1 MKPTLAA
8 AQLRGSLT
16 QYLTTT
22 YALADDDT
30 RRALERFLGDP
41 ESGIFRGPY
50 LRIRTPFHK
59 ADSGWERYVEWRPG
73 FTPWRHQA
81 KAWQRLSTLGGRAAE
96 PTLVT
101 TGTGSGKT
109 ESFLVPVLDHCR
121 RQKAL
126 GRRGVKAVLLYPM
139 NALATD
145 QAGRISDYLAGP
157 DLAQVSAGLYI
168 GDRPDTDF
176 RRVLTR
182 REEMRQ
188 SPPDVLV
195 TNYKMLDLLLQRGED
210 RALWEGAEVAYVVLD
225 EFHTYDGAQGT
236 DVAMLLRRLAA
247 AVGAALP
254 GRPLGTICP
263 VATSATLG
271 AGRADRE
278 DRVGTAA
285 GGIRDVAEQV
295 FGMPFPVE
303 TVIGEERMSAEQ
315 FTGEVDYTLPEPP
328 GPQDVIAASGGAGV
342 EAKPDALDLDGL
354 ATLLLGRPGLD
365 AFRIGRMLK
374 RHDFTQGVL
383 DLLDGEP
390 MDEWK
395 LRDRLGRRFGYRW
408 ARTARENPQL
418 VLQALS
424 RFVALLSAARDP
436 DSDPRRPRPLLHV
449 EAHLWVRPVT
459 RVLRGVGQAPEFRW
473 YEDDRAAAR
482 RTALAAAPPTE
493 DEDGTASSGG
503 PSAAGAHRAQ
513 PLAGADTAVRPAQ
526 VHLPAVYCRAC
537 GRSGWAALSPEAD
550 PQKLVMAQDKIW
562 RAGVGRDKRR
572 LRYFIAATDP
582 ERRQA
587 LDAQAGRLPAG
598 SGTDPLSVV
607 VLDGS
612 QGTYRL
618 PTAGDDGDLVDAWF
632 ALALLDKKTA
642 DKAARDDRCP
652 ACNTDNSIRFLGTA
666 QAALASATVTQLFTG
681 GDIALVPEERKT
693 LLFNDS
699 TQDAAH
705 RAGYVANAS
714 YKFSLRSLLAHNLDE
729 AGAPTSLNDLIG
741 NVLDSVDDPE
751 ALAAVVPP
759 DLHDEPGVDRVLSGR
774 GTGDARTWRLIGER
788 LAFATI
794 MEFGL
799 RSRLGRTLELTRTAA
814 AEVVVEEPERIT
826 ALARDIH
833 LALPGQLAL
842 SGGLPTPE
850 RYLAYVR
857 GLLERLR
864 LRGAVRHRWLE
875 QWMRE
880 AGGDRFLISGR
891 RPDGMPAFPE
901 GVAPPRFL
909 LDGQK
914 DRTEFDVATGR
925 LAWYQDW
932 TRRCLGLDAAGATEY
947 LRRLLPALA
956 EEHVLGVRTT
966 KDRTTRV
973 YGLQPGHIHVRLLD
987 DSIVNK
993 AFVACEDCGW
1003 QMVVPPERRT
1013 RWYGHPCPRYR
1024 CKGFL
1029 TPPQPAPSLMYS
1041 ALHGGDGLAGS
1052 PTGAGFGAR
1061 QERDYRNDY
1070 YRRLYL
1076 TGGTF
1081 RVVTA
1086 EHTGMLTRA
1095 QREQVERTFRAGTH
1109 YTDPNVLSCTPT
1121 LELGIDIGDLS
1132 AVLIGSLP
1140 KGPANYVQQA
1150 GRAGRK
1156 TGNALIVAFGGRRAR
1171 DLYYLDQP
1179 REMIAGD
1186 IVPPGCYLS
1195 AVEILR
1201 RQYTA
1206 WLLDRAA
1213 RGGLT
1218 TADGERVQPV
1228 PRLTS
1233 ALFGTT
1239 GWCQDLADA
1248 AQTHGATLVE
1258 DFLTLFAG
1266 SGSGTPEGDDTGVSA
1281 HAADELRTYATGG
1294 IVRALQEAEEDWT
1307 GRREEL
1313 RRRIAAIDS
1322 AVDSLARTTDG
1333 DQERERP
1340 DDARDREQRERREL
1354 LAERRSTGDLL
1365 RDLSRSSAHGTLVEL
1380 GLLPNYSLADTT
1392 TRLEATLYWSEL
1404 PSDHDDPSE
1413 TGTPKDRTADAGT
1426 PRVYRS
1432 ETRDYERSR
1441 KTALTELAPGNTF
1454 YVNGYQHVVRAL
1466 DVGSPERRAWSVWR
1480 LCPSC
1485 GYVRTHDP
1493 EKDTSPCPR
1502 CEGREIADAGCVQY
1516 VLQPR
1521 RVIARDKRDDAR
1533 VRDDRDERA
1542 RRQYSVLTTVDIDP
1556 DHLAAGSWRH
1566 ETATFGVDFSRRAVV
1581 RTLNLGLDRQ
1591 DGSSTVPLAGEDVR
1605 VNPFYVCTSCG
1616 GATAD
1621 GRPVVDPSQ
1630 HALTESGAAAAP
1642 GSKHH
1647 LLWCPRRRTQGAGQG
1662 AGRDVP
1668 LLLAH
1673 ELTTEAVRILLP
1685 ASVTRARERLASFT
1699 AALFAGIAARY
1710 GGDPDHIEIA
1720 TARMPDSPEQL
1731 GADFPRRFLVVYDRL
1746 PGGTG
1751 YLHRLASADGFREVL
1766 LKAREVIERCPC
1778 QEKELD
1784 GCHRCL
1790 LRRVPPS
1797 DYDRVSRREVRSM
1810 LDELLGTD
1818 GERWRTSPVATTRHI
1833 PLERQAESD
1842 LEVMFVDT
1850 LEEWA
1855 RQPESRAA
1863 ADAYTTPAGTRALDL
1878 RLTSGDG
1885 TTVSWRVSQQRV
1897 LDGTRP
1903 DVLFERLD
1911 APGPR
1916 LAVYLDGYRYHAG
1929 PEHNR
1934 LAGDAT
1940 KRARLRADGLRVF
1953 QLTYHDVRE
1962 WQRQVRDTGYA
1973 GPVHADPVWIP
1984 YDRKAQDRA
1993 RSYYARTRGGLPG
2006 ELSETVWVNPAELL
2020 LAYLRAPDARRWH
2033 HRAEAAVAGLLGTP
2047 GLRDLPVGADAVGPA
2062 VEAALRGEALATP
2075 RGPLRV
2081 VTATDGSGC
2090 RVVLVADVRHRPPAW
2105 TGLTVLDDSAHAVA
2119 DEKTHRRRW
2128 QAWLYWSN
2136 VMQFLEHGGGDSA
2149 QLTTTLLDGFTA
2161 DVLTVTGGPG
2171 WLTSTRI
2178 TAAGG
2183 GEPREETD
2191 GAQPVAA
2198 AGLPAVP
2205 AARTPEREP
2214 GQERPDQERPKR
2226 DSAWDAVL
2234 EYVDPD
2240 EAGLAE
2246 LATALAEMGVPAPAD
2261 GYELD
2266 EHGWQAEL
2274 AWPDAR
2280 LGVVLA
2286 PRGTDAEPDLEAQ
2299 DRDRAFAAARWDVR
2313 PTGAWTAEEI
2323 AGRLGAGGF
2332 VKDDEHA
2339 NHEHANDLNDENG
2352 NGDSA

>member
-59 ADSGWERYVEWRPG
+59 ADDGWERHLEWRPG

-81 KAWQRLSTLGGRAAE
+81 KAWQRLSTLGGREAE

-145 QAGRISDYLAGP
+145 QAGRISDYLTAP
-157 DLAQVSAGLYI
+157 DLAQVTAGLYI

-176 RRVLTR
+176 RRVMTR
-182 REEMRQ
+182 REEMRV
-188 SPPDVLV
+188 SPPDVLI

-210 RALWEGAEVAYVVLD
+210 RALWEGADVAYVVLD

-236 DVAMLLRRLAA
+236 DVAMLLRRLAT
-247 AVGAALP
+247 AVGATRP
-254 GRPLGTICP
+254 DRPLGRICP

-271 AGRADRE
+271 AGRA
-278 DRVGTAA
+278 GTSA
-285 GGIRDVAEQV
+285 GGLLDVAAQV
-295 FGMPFPVE
+295 FGMPF
-303 TVIGEERMSAEQ
+303 TADAVIGEERMTASE
-315 FTGEVDYTLPEPP
+315 FTGEVDYALPEPP
-328 GPQDVIAASGGAGV
+328 TPQEVIAASGGVGV
-342 EAKPDALDLDGL
+342 EAKPDLLDLDGL
-354 ATLLLGRPGLD
+354 AARMLGLQGLD
-365 AFRIGRMLK
+365 VFRIGRLLK
-374 RHDFTQGVL
+374 RHDFTQGML
-383 DLLDGEP
+383 ALLDGEP
-390 MDEWK
+390 LDEWG
-395 LRDRLGRRFGYRW
+395 LRDRLARFGYAW
-408 ARTARENPQL
+408 GRTARENPQL
-418 VLQALS
+418 VLQALA
-424 RFVALLSAARDP
+424 RFVALLSVARDP
-436 DSDPRRPRPLLHV
+436 DSDERRPRPLLHV

-459 RVLRGVGQAPEFRW
+459 RVLRGVGRTPEFRW
-473 YEDDRAAAR
+473 YEDDRTQAR
-482 RTALAAAPPTE
+482 RAALAAAPPSDE
-493 DEDGTASSGG
+493 EDGPSAGHGSSGG
-503 PSAAGAHRAQ
+503 ANRPQ
-513 PLAGADTAVRPAQ
+513 PLAGTDTAVRPAQ

-537 GRSGWAALSPEAD
+537 GRSGWAALSPETD
-550 PQKLVMAQDKIW
+550 PQQLVMAQDRIW

-572 LRYFIAATDP
+572 IRYFVSATEP

-587 LDAQAGRLPAG
+587 LDALAGRLPSG
-598 SGTDPLSVV
+598 SGVDPLSVV
-607 VLDGS
+607 VLDGAR
-612 QGTYRL
+612 GTYRL
-618 PTAGDDGDLVDAWF
+618 PTAGDDSDLVDAWF
-632 ALALLDKKTA
+632 TLALLDKKTA

-729 AGAPTSLNDLIG
+729 SGTATALNDLIG

-799 RSRLGRTLELTRTAA
+799 RSRLGRTLELTRTTA
-814 AEVVVEEPERIT
+814 AEVVVENPERVT
-826 ALARDIH
+826 DLARDLH
-833 LALPGQLAL
+833 LALPGQLVMT
-842 SGGLPTPE
+842 GGLPTPE

-864 LRGAVRHRWLE
+864 LRGAVRHHWLE
-875 QWMRE
+875 RWMRE
-880 AGGDRFLISGR
+880 AGADRFLISGR

-914 DRTEFDVATGR
+914 DRTEFDVVTGR
-925 LAWYQDW
+925 QAWFQDW

-956 EEHVLGVRTT
+956 DEHVLSVRTA

-973 YGLQPGHIHVRLLD
+973 YGLQPGHIQVRLLD

-1003 QMVVPPERRT
+1003 QQVVPPERRT

-1024 CKGFL
+1024 CKGYL
-1029 TPPQPAPSLMYS
+1029 TPPQPGLQRATQADS
-1041 ALHGGDGLAGS
+1041 HGGSGGV
-1052 PTGAGFGAR
+1052 TGAGFGVL
-1061 QERDYRNDY
+1061 QERDYTNDY

-1140 KGPANYVQQA
+1140 KGPANYVQQS

-1156 TGNALIVAFGGRRAR
+1156 TGNALVVAFGGRRAR

-1206 WLLDRAA
+1206 WLLDLAA
-1213 RGGLT
+1213 RGGLR
-1218 TADGERVQPV
+1218 TADDERLQPV
-1228 PRLTS
+1228 PRLAS

-1258 DFLTLFAG
+1258 QFLALF
-1266 SGSGTPEGDDTGVSA
+1266 PEGESPAQGQGVSAALDGDDAGVSA
-1281 HAADELRTYATGG
+1281 HAADALREYATGG

-1313 RRRIAAIDS
+1313 RRRIAAIDE
-1322 AVDSLARTTDG
+1322 AVDSLARTDEVQ
-1333 DQERERP
+1333 D
-1340 DDARDREQRERREL
+1340 RERREL

-1365 RDLSRSSAHGTLVEL
+1365 RDLSRTSAHGTLVEL

-1392 TRLEATLYWSEL
+1392 TQLEATLYWSEV
-1404 PSDHDDPSE
+1404 PSDADE
-1413 TGTPKDRTADAGT
+1413 TAETPGRTNGPQERRAPAGT
-1426 PRVYRS
+1426 SRVYRS

-1441 KTALTELAPGNTF
+1441 KIALTELAPGNSF
-1454 YVNGYQHVVRAL
+1454 YVNGYKHVVRAL
-1466 DVGSPERRAWSVWR
+1466 DIGSPERRAWSVWR
-1480 LCPSC
+1480 LCPAC
-1485 GYVRTHDP
+1485 GYVRTRDAQT
-1493 EKDTSPCPR
+1493 DTSPCPR
-1502 CEGREIADAGCVQY
+1502 CDGREIADAGCVQY

-1521 RVIARDKRDDAR
+1521 RVVARDKRDDAR

-1542 RRQYSVLTTVDIDP
+1542 RRQYAVLTTVDIDP
-1556 DHLAAGSWRH
+1556 AHLATGSWRH
-1566 ETATFGVDFSRRAVV
+1566 DTATFGVDFSRRAVI

-1605 VNPFYVCTSCG
+1605 INPFYVCTSCG

-1621 GRPVVDPSQ
+1621 GRPVVDQSQ
-1630 HALTESGAAAAP
+1630 HALTESGAAATK
-1642 GSKHH
+1642 GSLHH
-1647 LLWCPRRRTQGAGQG
+1647 LLWCPRRRTQGSGHGERQRAGQ
-1662 AGRDVP
+1662 DVP

-1720 TARMPDSPEQL
+1720 AASMPDSPEQL
-1731 GADFPRRFLVVYDRL
+1731 GSDFPRRFLVVYDRL

-1751 YLHRLASADGFREVL
+1751 YLHRLASAAGFREVL
-1766 LKAREVIERCPC
+1766 LKAREVIENCPC
-1778 QEKELD
+1778 QQKELD
-1784 GCHRCL
+1784 GCHQCL

-1797 DYDRVSRREVRSM
+1797 DYDRVSRREVQSM
-1810 LDELLGTD
+1810 LDELLGAE
-1818 GERWRTSPVATTRHI
+1818 GERWRTSPVSTTRQI
-1833 PLERQAESD
+1833 PLEQQAESD

-1855 RQPESRAA
+1855 KQPESRAA
-1863 ADAYTTPAGTRALDL
+1863 ADTYTTPAGTRALDL
-1878 RLTSGDG
+1878 RLTTGDG
-1885 TTVSWRVSQQRV
+1885 ATVSWRVSQQRV

-1916 LAVYLDGYRYHAG
+1916 LAIYLDGYQYHAS

-1934 LAGDAT
+1934 LADDAT

-1953 QLTYHDVRE
+1953 QLTYYDVKE
-1962 WQRQVRDTGYA
+1962 WRRRVRDTGYA
-1973 GPVHADPVWIP
+1973 GVAPVDPVWMP
-1984 YDRKAQDRA
+1984 YDRAAQDRA
-1993 RSYYARTRGGLPG
+1993 RSYYAQTRGGLPG

-2033 HRAEAAVAGLLGTP
+2033 HRAEATVAGLIGTP
-2047 GLRDLPVGADAVGPA
+2047 GLRDSPVGAEAVGRA
-2062 VEAALRGEALATP
+2062 VEAALRDEVVDEP
-2075 RGPLRV
+2075 KGPLRV
-2081 VTATDGSGC
+2081 LAATDGSGC
-2090 RVVLVADVRHRPPAW
+2090 RLVLVADVRHRPPTW
-2105 TGLTVLDDSAHAVA
+2105 TGLTLLNDSAHAVTE
-2119 DEKTHRRRW
+2119 EKTHKRRW

-2136 VMQFLEHGGGDSA
+2136 LLQFLEHGGGDSA

-2161 DVLTVTGGPG
+2161 DVLTVTGGQG
-2171 WLTSTRI
+2171 WLSSTRV
-2178 TAAGG
+2178 TQVVN
-2183 GEPREETD
+2183 GEPQRASD
-2191 GAQPVAA
+2191 SLPSVAVT

-2205 AARTPEREP
+2205 ARTTEEAPSETRPERD
-2214 GQERPDQERPKR
+2214 G
-2226 DSAWDAVL
+2226 AWDAVL

-2246 LATALAEMGVPAPAD
+2246 LAHALADLGVPAPED
-2261 GYELD
+2261 GFELD

-2286 PRGTDAEPDLEAQ
+2286 PQGTPEEPDHETQ
-2299 DRDRAFAAARWDVR
+2299 DRDRAFAAAQWDVR
-2313 PTGAWTAEEI
+2313 PAGEWRAEEI
-2323 AGRLGAGGF
+2323 AGRLGVAAARTRDGSRTDAGRPDIGTT
-2332 VKDDEHA
+2332 K
-2339 NHEHANDLNDENG
+2339 NDKNENEDG
-2352 NGDSA
+2352 ELA

>member
-1 MKPTLAA
+1 MASSGGNGPLVYPPRHTLSGLRYAVDPHHTGRPLPRERPGIRRRKGNVVKPTLAA

-59 ADSGWERYVEWRPG
+59 ADDGWERHLEWRPG

-81 KAWQRLSTLGGRAAE
+81 KAWQRLSTLGGREAE

-145 QAGRISDYLAGP
+145 QAGRISDYLASP
-157 DLAQVSAGLYI
+157 DLTQVTAGLYI

-176 RRVLTR
+176 RRVMTR
-182 REEMRQ
+182 REEMHV
-188 SPPDVLV
+188 SPPDVLI

-210 RALWEGAEVAYVVLD
+210 RALWEGADVAYVVLD

-236 DVAMLLRRLAA
+236 DVAMLLRRLAT
-247 AVGAALP
+247 AVGAT
-254 GRPLGTICP
+254 RP
-263 VATSATLG
+263 ATLG
-271 AGRADRE
+271 AGR
-278 DRVGTAA
+278 VGTSA
-285 GGIRDVAEQV
+285 GVILDVAAQV
-295 FGMPFPVE
+295 FGMPFAE
-303 TVIGEERMSAEQ
+303 DAVIGEERMTGEE

-328 GPQDVIAASGGAGV
+328 TPQEVIAASGGIGV
-342 EAKPDALDLDGL
+342 EAKPDLLDLDGL
-354 ATLLLGRPGLD
+354 AARMLGRQGLD
-365 AFRIGRMLK
+365 AFRIGRLLK

-383 DLLDGEP
+383 ALLDGEP
-390 MDEWK
+390 LDEWG
-395 LRDRLGRRFGYRW
+395 LRDRLARFGYAW
-408 ARTARENPQL
+408 GRTARENPQL
-418 VLQALS
+418 VLQALA

-436 DSDPRRPRPLLHV
+436 DSDERRPRPLLHV
-449 EAHLWVRPVT
+449 EAHLWVRPVR
-459 RVLRGVGQAPEFRW
+459 RVLRGVGQTPEFRW
-473 YEDDRAAAR
+473 YEDDRAQAR
-482 RTALAAAPPTE
+482 RATLAAAPPSDE
-493 DEDGTASSGG
+493 EDGLSVGHGSSGG
-503 PSAAGAHRAQ
+503 ANRPQ
-513 PLAGADTAVRPAQ
+513 PLAGSDTAVRPAQ

-550 PQKLVMAQDKIW
+550 PQQLVMAQDRIW

-572 LRYFIAATDP
+572 IRHFISATEP

-587 LDAQAGRLPAG
+587 LDALAGRLPAG
-598 SGTDPLSVV
+598 SGVDPLSVV
-607 VLDGS
+607 VLDGA
-612 QGTYRL
+612 QGTCRL

-632 ALALLDKKTA
+632 ALALLDKETA
-642 DKAARDDRCP
+642 DKAATDDRCP

-729 AGAPTSLNDLIG
+729 SGAATALNDLIG

-759 DLHDEPGVDRVLSGR
+759 DLHDEPGVDRVLPGR

-814 AEVVVEEPERIT
+814 AEVVVEAPERIT
-826 ALARDIH
+826 DLARDLH
-833 LALPGQLAL
+833 LALPGQMVMT
-842 SGGLPTPE
+842 GGLPTPE

-875 QWMRE
+875 QWMQE
-880 AGGDRFLISGR
+880 AGADRFLISGR

-914 DRTEFDVATGR
+914 DRTEFDVITGR
-925 LAWYQDW
+925 QAWFQDW

-956 EEHVLGVRTT
+956 DEHVLSVRTA

-973 YGLQPGHIHVRLLD
+973 YGLQPGHIQVRLLD
-987 DSIVNK
+987 DSIANK

-1003 QMVVPPERRT
+1003 QQVVPPERRT

-1024 CKGFL
+1024 CKGYL
-1029 TPPQPAPSLMYS
+1029 TPPQPGIIRSTPSDP
-1041 ALHGGDGLAGS
+1041 HGGSGRV
-1052 PTGAGFGAR
+1052 TGAIFGAL
-1061 QERDYRNDY
+1061 QERDYTNDY

-1140 KGPANYVQQA
+1140 KGPANYVQQS

-1156 TGNALIVAFGGRRAR
+1156 TGNALVVAFGGRRAR

-1206 WLLDRAA
+1206 WLLDLAA
-1213 RGGLT
+1213 RGGLA
-1218 TADGERVQPV
+1218 TADGERLQPV
-1228 PRLTS
+1228 PRLAS

-1258 DFLTLFAG
+1258 RFLDLFPGGGAA
-1266 SGSGTPEGDDTGVSA
+1266 TPTSDGFAAPDGDDTGVSA
-1281 HAADELRTYATGG
+1281 HAADELRKYATGG

-1313 RRRIAAIDS
+1313 RRRIAAIDE
-1322 AVDSLARTTDG
+1322 AVDSLARTDEIQ
-1333 DQERERP
+1333 D
-1340 DDARDREQRERREL
+1340 RERREL

-1365 RDLSRSSAHGTLVEL
+1365 RELSRTSAHGTLVEL

-1392 TRLEATLYWSEL
+1392 TQLEATLYWSEV
-1404 PSDHDDPSE
+1404 PSGSDNPSE
-1413 TGTPKDRTADAGT
+1413 TGAPREARPPAGT
-1426 PRVYRS
+1426 ERIHRS

-1441 KTALTELAPGNTF
+1441 KTALTELAPGNSF
-1454 YVNGYQHVVRAL
+1454 YVNGYKHVVRAL
-1466 DVGSPERRAWSVWR
+1466 DIGSPERRAWPVWR

-1485 GYVRTHDP
+1485 GYVRTHDAQT
-1493 EKDTSPCPR
+1493 DTSPCPR
-1502 CEGREIADAGCVQY
+1502 CDGREIADAGCVQH

-1542 RRQYSVLTTVDIDP
+1542 RRQYAVLTTVDIDP
-1556 DHLAAGSWRH
+1556 DHLAVDSWRH
-1566 ETATFGVDFSRRAVV
+1566 DTATFGVDFSRRAVI

-1591 DGSSTVPLAGEDVR
+1591 DGSSTVPLAGEEVR
-1605 VNPFYVCTSCG
+1605 INPFYVCTTCG
-1616 GATAD
+1616 GATAE
-1621 GRPVVDPSQ
+1621 GRPVVDQPSLRFPPVRDT
-1630 HALTESGAAAAP
+1630 ASGMPWPSTRMWCLLPGRARSTGLGPLLGRAERPGRGKSRSPPATSRAVSPLAAWPAARREA
-1642 GSKHH
+1642 G
-1647 LLWCPRRRTQGAGQG
+1647 PRRLPHSRQRVGASTSCLNRSPAPAAGTPTGSRYAARTGCRTALGGQELS
-1662 AGRDVP
+1662 AGRAPASAPEQATTALSATTVHPRRSTDVSLSSP
-1668 LLLAH
+1668 RTAQRAPKPTVTSSEASVRTSNSLWLPFGDAS
-1673 ELTTEAVRILLP
+1673 AVRRP
-1685 ASVTRARERLASFT
+1685 WTT
-1699 AALFAGIAARY
+1699 
-1710 GGDPDHIEIA
+1710 
-1720 TARMPDSPEQL
+1720 PETS
-1731 GADFPRRFLVVYDRL
+1731 PRRF
-1746 PGGTG
+1746 
-1751 YLHRLASADGFREVL
+1751 
-1766 LKAREVIERCPC
+1766 
-1778 QEKELD
+1778 
-1784 GCHRCL
+1784 
-1790 LRRVPPS
+1790 PS
-1797 DYDRVSRREVRSM
+1797 DR
-1810 LDELLGTD
+1810 
-1818 GERWRTSPVATTRHI
+1818 
-1833 PLERQAESD
+1833 
-1842 LEVMFVDT
+1842 
-1850 LEEWA
+1850 
-1855 RQPESRAA
+1855 
-1863 ADAYTTPAGTRALDL
+1863 
-1878 RLTSGDG
+1878 
-1885 TTVSWRVSQQRV
+1885 
-1897 LDGTRP
+1897 
-1903 DVLFERLD
+1903 
-1911 APGPR
+1911 
-1916 LAVYLDGYRYHAG
+1916 
-1929 PEHNR
+1929 
-1934 LAGDAT
+1934 
-1940 KRARLRADGLRVF
+1940 RAD
-1953 QLTYHDVRE
+1953 HE
-1962 WQRQVRDTGYA
+1962 
-1973 GPVHADPVWIP
+1973 
-1984 YDRKAQDRA
+1984 
-1993 RSYYARTRGGLPG
+1993 
-2006 ELSETVWVNPAELL
+2006 
-2020 LAYLRAPDARRWH
+2020 DAHPQCSSW
-2033 HRAEAAVAGLLGTP
+2033 
-2047 GLRDLPVGADAVGPA
+2047 
-2062 VEAALRGEALATP
+2062 
-2075 RGPLRV
+2075 
-2081 VTATDGSGC
+2081 
-2090 RVVLVADVRHRPPAW
+2090 
-2105 TGLTVLDDSAHAVA
+2105 
-2119 DEKTHRRRW
+2119 
-2128 QAWLYWSN
+2128 
-2136 VMQFLEHGGGDSA
+2136 
-2149 QLTTTLLDGFTA
+2149 
-2161 DVLTVTGGPG
+2161 
-2171 WLTSTRI
+2171 
-2178 TAAGG
+2178 
-2183 GEPREETD
+2183 
-2191 GAQPVAA
+2191 
-2198 AGLPAVP
+2198 
-2205 AARTPEREP
+2205 
-2214 GQERPDQERPKR
+2214 
-2226 DSAWDAVL
+2226 
-2234 EYVDPD
+2234 
-2240 EAGLAE
+2240 
-2246 LATALAEMGVPAPAD
+2246 
-2261 GYELD
+2261 
-2266 EHGWQAEL
+2266 
-2274 AWPDAR
+2274 
-2280 LGVVLA
+2280 
-2286 PRGTDAEPDLEAQ
+2286 
-2299 DRDRAFAAARWDVR
+2299 
-2313 PTGAWTAEEI
+2313 
-2323 AGRLGAGGF
+2323 
-2332 VKDDEHA
+2332 
-2339 NHEHANDLNDENG
+2339 
-2352 NGDSA
+2352 